1 MNAKTF
7 ITDYGFNRTTNPG
20 INLPAFLVNAFQSY
34 IRWTAQRKA
43 IRQLRSLD
51 DHMLQDIGV
60 TRGDIEHVVRP

>member
-20 INLPAFLVNAFQSY
+20 FELPAFLVNAFQSY

-43 IRQLRSLD
+43 VRQLQSLD
-51 DHMLQDIGV
+51 NYMLEDIGIF
-60 TRGDIEHVVRP
+60 RGDIERVVGP